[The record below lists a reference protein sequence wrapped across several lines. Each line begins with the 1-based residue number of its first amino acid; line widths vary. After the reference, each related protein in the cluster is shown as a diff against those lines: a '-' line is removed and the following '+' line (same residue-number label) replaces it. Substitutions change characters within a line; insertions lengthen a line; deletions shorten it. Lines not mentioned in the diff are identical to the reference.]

1 MIISILNKNTKVYF
15 IESKGSTH
23 VGLLKLY
30 AEFELGI
37 AFANTYVST
46 DTMTSLPFRLFS
58 KMSSVNV
65 FKTIA
70 IKLNS
75 FKFLNG
81 VNETNKQYR
90 LFPGNRNKAN

>member
-1 MIISILNKNTKVYF
+1 LIISILNKNEDIYNTKVYF

-46 DTMTSLPFRLFS
+46 DTNFT
-58 KMSSVNV
+58 
-65 FKTIA
+65 
-70 IKLNS
+70 
-75 FKFLNG
+75 
-81 VNETNKQYR
+81 Y
-90 LFPGNRNKAN
+90 